1 MPRIDVP
8 VDQIPHGAP
17 LRLEEAGI
25 AIVVVRAGDRIAAFL
40 DRCPHADWPL
50 SEGELIDG
58 VLQCQGHGFE
68 FEIASG
74 RCINS
79 PEHGLKPLSVRQNG
93 DRVRIEWIDS

>member
-8 VDQIPHGAP
+8 VDQIPQAVP
-17 LRLEEAGI
+17 LRFEQAGT

-50 SEGELIDG
+50 SEGEVIDG

-68 FEIASG
+68 FDIASG

-79 PEHGLKPLSVRQNG
+79 PVHELKPLSVRRSD
-93 DRVRIEWIDS
+93 DRVQIEWDDS